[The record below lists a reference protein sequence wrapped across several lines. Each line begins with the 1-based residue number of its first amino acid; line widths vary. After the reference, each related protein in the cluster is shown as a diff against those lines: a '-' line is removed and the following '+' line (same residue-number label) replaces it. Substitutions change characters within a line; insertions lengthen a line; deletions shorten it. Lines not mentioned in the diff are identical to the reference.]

1 MRPCQLPIAFILI
14 ACCAA
19 EAPAAMAQTS
29 PDHVTAQPAAPNPA
43 VMHPMEFYDAH
54 GEANACGLG
63 CSEWIAAQGKID
75 NGTADRLQR
84 LLARLKGARLP
95 IFFQSPGGLV
105 TGSISLGE
113 LIRARK
119 LTVSVGTTVP
129 LNCDRDPTS
138 QNSCDAEI
146 RAGHPIE
153 AKLDFPTAMCNSGCV
168 YALAGGVVRLI
179 PPWVT
184 LGIHD
189 VGIDAA
195 TRLAIEVGNAVTDD
209 RLHSYIHLMGIGDGL
224 LSEAFA
230 TPFSS
235 LRRLSRDDAARF
247 GLDRREFGETVWQFV
262 GKPRPSIRKTFFV
275 RADADERRYINAI
288 VSVFCAPWH
297 RASAIAVFAREHLSA
312 DTGDSAFQS
321 AVSISVNGQ
330 DIRLARAISTKF
342 YERSG
347 ELPIKI
353 LDAASDDATVVLP
366 GTELGRQQGPAGD
379 VTLAMIGFSA
389 AYAKLQKACAA
400 ETVQAQSAQAVSPM
414 PALASPLQSPFS
426 ARMLPPLRSASV
438 TIGTTRG
445 AVDAVLVRRRKCSA
459 PRRSTNISRRPART
473 K

>member
-1 MRPCQLPIAFILI
+1 
-14 ACCAA
+14 
-19 EAPAAMAQTS
+19 
-29 PDHVTAQPAAPNPA
+29 
-43 VMHPMEFYDAH
+43 
-54 GEANACGLG
+54 
-63 CSEWIAAQGKID
+63 
-75 NGTADRLQR
+75 
-84 LLARLKGARLP
+84 
-95 IFFQSPGGLV
+95 
-105 TGSISLGE
+105 
-113 LIRARK
+113 
-119 LTVSVGTTVP
+119 
-129 LNCDRDPTS
+129 
-138 QNSCDAEI
+138 
-146 RAGHPIE
+146 
-153 AKLDFPTAMCNSGCV
+153 
-168 YALAGGVVRLI
+168 
-179 PPWVT
+179 
-184 LGIHD
+184 
-189 VGIDAA
+189 
-195 TRLAIEVGNAVTDD
+195 
-209 RLHSYIHLMGIGDGL
+209 
-224 LSEAFA
+224 
-230 TPFSS
+230 
-235 LRRLSRDDAARF
+235 
-247 GLDRREFGETVWQFV
+247 
-262 GKPRPSIRKTFFV
+262 
-275 RADADERRYINAI
+275 

-347 ELPIKI
+347 ELSIKI